1 MKLGTHT
8 DSAEEA
14 VLVEDDTIEVTIG
27 NEKEQLSS
35 GEVGVVHVMEPHNF
49 CNISS
54 NKPRVIIL
62 HMPILLYDD
71 SGGWS

>member
-1 MKLGTHT
+1 MELGTHT

-62 HMPILLYDD
+62 HMPRVLYEYTRGC
-71 SGGWS
+71 S

>member
-1 MKLGTHT
+1 LELGTHT

-27 NEKEQLSS
+27 NEKEQPS

-62 HMPILLYDD
+62 YMPILLYDD
-71 SGGWS
+71 SRGWS

>member
-1 MKLGTHT
+1 M
-8 DSAEEA
+8 S
-14 VLVEDDTIEVTIG
+14 VQDDTIEVTIN

-54 NKPRVIIL
+54 NKAKIIIL
-62 HMPILLYDD
+62 HIPLLLYDD
-71 SGGWS
+71 SRWWS